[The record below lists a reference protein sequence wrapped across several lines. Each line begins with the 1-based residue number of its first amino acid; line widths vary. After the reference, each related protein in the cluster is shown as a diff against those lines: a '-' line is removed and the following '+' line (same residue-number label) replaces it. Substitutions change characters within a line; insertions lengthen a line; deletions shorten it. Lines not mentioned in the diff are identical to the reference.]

1 MEGELEATPEVEL
14 ETPAIET
21 EQAEEQPVDLEALAE
36 AETPDEEAD
45 QQQEELT
52 QEELDELEWD
62 GKKFKAPKGAKDGF
76 LMHADY
82 TKKTQEV
89 AATRKELE
97 DRAERIAQQAQASE
111 DEIQHRATMH
121 TIDAELARFKDFDWN
136 AYQAARQQD
145 PLGADEAWN
154 YKAHLL
160 AQRQEVGAKLTEA
173 EAARSA
179 STQQE
184 FAKRMHETEQYA
196 RSKGWTKETDK
207 QVLDFAFERGID
219 AKTLQG
225 VMSPTVYEMLYLA
238 RIGAQRLQKPAPKP
252 GTQPTPLTTVAAKA
266 NPPAK
271 KNVADMDMD
280 EYVAFRE
287 KQEAA
292 KRR

>member
-1 MEGELEATPEVEL
+1 MEGELEANAEVEL

-21 EQAEEQPVDLEALAE
+21 EAADEQPIDLDAQVEEQNAPEEAEEQPIEPVEE
-36 AETPDEEAD
+36 EDEI
-45 QQQEELT
+45 
-52 QEELDELEWD
+52 EWD

-89 AATRKELE
+89 AQTRKELE
-97 DRAERIAQQAQASE
+97 DRAERIAQQAKASE
-111 DEIQHRATMH
+111 EEIQHRATMH
-121 TIDAELARFKDFDWN
+121 TIEAELARFKDFDWN

-160 AQRQEVGAKLTEA
+160 AQKQDVGKAISEA
-173 EAARSA
+173 EHNRTVEA
-179 STQQE
+179 QQD
-184 FAKRMHETEQYA
+184 FAKRMQDTEQYA

-207 QVLDFAFERGID
+207 QVLDFAFSKGVD

-225 VMSPTVYEMLYLA
+225 MMNPLVYEMLYLA
-238 RIGAQRLQKPAPKP
+238 RIGDQRLQKPAPKA
-252 GTQPTPLTTVAAKA
+252 GIQPSPLTTVAAKA

-271 KNVADMDMD
+271 TDLASADM
-280 EYVAFRE
+280 EQYVAIRQ
-287 KQEAA
+287 KQMAA
-292 KRR
+292 NRR